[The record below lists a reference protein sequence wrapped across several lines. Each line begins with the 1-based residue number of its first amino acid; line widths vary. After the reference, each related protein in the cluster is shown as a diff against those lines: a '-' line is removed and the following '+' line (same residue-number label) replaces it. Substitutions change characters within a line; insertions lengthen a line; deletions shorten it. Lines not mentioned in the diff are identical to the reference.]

1 MKNTLLVLTT
11 FPLLIACQDKKV
23 DWAQVNLPT
32 PLDSISKDYEI
43 LPYYSYEKQNLDLY
57 KSYDKNLMYFKNTP
71 LDGKVLLDNSAV
83 LYTDKKSKEIV
94 AITLFTED
102 KKNTDKLLK
111 LIDENLG
118 STDYHYFYGDSAV
131 PTTDKL
137 WKKGEKYYTL
147 RIKDPD
153 YIFGEKTK
161 TASFTIFN
169 SSSDTFIRWWFY
181 DGGDFSGFYGQYL
194 DELKKIDNINKKFT
208 YVDFVKKMDREGKN
222 YRTTSHF
229 FVE

>member
-1 MKNTLLVLTT
+1 MCNKA
-11 FPLLIACQDKKV
+11 LLIACQDKKV
-23 DWAQVNLPT
+23 DWAQVNLPI
-32 PLDSISKDYEI
+32 PLDYISKDYEI

-57 KSYDKNLMYFKNTP
+57 KSYDKNLMYFKGTT

-83 LYTDKKSKEIV
+83 LYTDKKSKKIV

-111 LIDENLG
+111 VIDENLG

-147 RIKDPD
+147 RIKEPD
-153 YIFGEKTK
+153 HIFGKKTK

-194 DELKKIDNINKKFT
+194 DELKKIDNVNKKFS
-208 YVDFVKKMDREGKN
+208 YRDFVKKMDREDKN
-222 YRTTSHF
+222 YGTTSHF

>member
-1 MKNTLLVLTT
+1 MKNTLLFLTT

-32 PLDSISKDYEI
+32 PLDSISKDHEI

-57 KSYDKNLMYFKNTP
+57 LSYDKNLMYFKNTP

-83 LYTDKKSKEIV
+83 LYTDKKSKAIV

-111 LIDENLG
+111 VIDENLG

-137 WKKGEKYYTL
+137 WKKEEKYYTL

-194 DELKKIDNINKKFT
+194 DELKKIENVNTKFT
-208 YVDFVKKMDREGKN
+208 YRDFVKKMDKEGKN
-222 YRTTSHF
+222 YGTTSHF
-229 FVE
+229 FIE